1 MSLSWSE
8 DDRYYGEEK
17 EVEGLFRVWVL
28 HAIRKLLSIFIINFM
43 NFFDILNSLHLCSS
57 KINSLLK
64 LSFFQLVLQPIHW
77 NFELSTL
84 ILTIKW

>member
-17 EVEGLFRVWVL
+17 EVEGSFRVWVL

-43 NFFDILNSLHLCSS
+43 NFFDILNSLHYAPQRL
-57 KINSLLK
+57 IAYLNSL
-64 LSFFQLVLQPIHW
+64 SF
-77 NFELSTL
+77 N
-84 ILTIKW
+84 